1 MTDFLFDAPTLA
13 VSVGIVVLSFIS
25 EDAAAVSSALLVLGG
40 PVAWPVGFVSC
51 FLGIWAGDLGIY
63 SAARWGGRP
72 LLRSRWLA
80 RRINLTTVDRL
91 EEKFARRTQATLF
104 VSRFLPGTRVVT
116 YVAAGLFATPLLPFA
131 LVTGCAVFIWVAAIF
146 GLTKLLGAAALS
158 GFSTTQTQIASVI
171 FAALCVAGVVALLRK
186 PVVAGIADPGCSWAR
201 QHHSHR
207 DHRSRLQLLARRWAQ
222 WEFWPAWLFY
232 LPVVAYYGWLGLR
245 YRSFTLPSAA
255 NPAIPTGGLVG
266 ESKCAILDLLRRA
279 HPRHV
284 ADGYL
289 IDGQNVPERM
299 HSLRQILCER
309 EIILPFILKPD
320 FGQRGN
326 GVRLVRSMSAAFDYF
341 EQVTAP
347 VIVQRYAAGP
357 RELGIFYY
365 RFPNEPHGR
374 IFSITEKI
382 FPEIQGDGRRTI
394 EQLILADPRA
404 ALIAQ
409 KYLTRFAA
417 RRAEVVA
424 AGEKLKLV
432 ESGNHAQGCIFR
444 DGAHLWTP
452 QLEEAIDRISRLQGF
467 HIGRYDI
474 RYASDDDLR
483 RGENF
488 QIVELNGAAS
498 EATNIYDARN
508 SLGQAY
514 RTLFAQWRLV
524 FAIGNV
530 NRRRAVATVSL
541 RELWQEWR
549 KYSRAALS
557 YPLAD

>member
-1 MTDFLFDAPTLA
+1 MTEIFPDAPSLA
-13 VSVGIVVLSFIS
+13 VSAGIVLLSFIS

-80 RRINLTTVDRL
+80 GRIDLPRIDRI
-91 EEKFARRTQATLF
+91 EERFARGAKATLF
-104 VSRFLPGTRVVT
+104 VSRFLPGTRVVS
-116 YVAAGLFATPLLPFA
+116 YVAAGLLATPLLSFA

-146 GLTKLLGAAALS
+146 GLTKLLGAATLS
-158 GFSTTQTQIASVI
+158 SFRATQSQIASVI
-171 FAALCVAGVVALLRK
+171 FVAFCASGAVALLR
-186 PVVAGIADPGCSWAR
+186 AR
-201 QHHSHR
+201 VI
-207 DHRSRLQLLARRWAQ
+207 RRWAH
-222 WEFWPAWLFY
+222 WEFWPAPLFY
-232 LPVVAYYGWLGLR
+232 LPVAAYYCCLALR

-266 ESKCAILDLLRRA
+266 ESKCAILDLLQSA
-279 HPRHV
+279 HPNRV
-284 ADGYL
+284 ADGYM
-289 IDGQNVPERM
+289 IDGTTTAERM
-299 HSLRQILCER
+299 RSLRQILRER
-309 EIILPFILKPD
+309 ELTLPLILKPD

-326 GVRLVRSMSAAFDYF
+326 GVRLVRSLSAAVDYL
-341 EQVTAP
+341 ERVRAP
-347 VIVQRYAAGP
+347 VIVQRYAPGS
-357 RELGIFYY
+357 REVGIFYY
-365 RFPNEPHGR
+365 RLPNESRGR

-382 FPEIQGDGRRTI
+382 FPEIEGDGRRTI
-394 EQLILADPRA
+394 EELILADPRA
-404 ALIAQ
+404 SLIAR
-409 KYLTRFAA
+409 KYLTRFAS
-417 RRAEVVA
+417 RRAEVLT
-424 AGEKLKLV
+424 AGGRLKLV

-452 QLEEAIDRISRLQGF
+452 ALEEAIDHISRLQGF

-474 RYASDDDLR
+474 RYAQDEDLR

-514 RTLFAQWRLV
+514 QTLFAQWRLV
-524 FAIGNV
+524 FAIGQM
-530 NRRRAVATVSL
+530 NRRRGVAIASAL
-541 RELWQEWR
+541 ELWREWR